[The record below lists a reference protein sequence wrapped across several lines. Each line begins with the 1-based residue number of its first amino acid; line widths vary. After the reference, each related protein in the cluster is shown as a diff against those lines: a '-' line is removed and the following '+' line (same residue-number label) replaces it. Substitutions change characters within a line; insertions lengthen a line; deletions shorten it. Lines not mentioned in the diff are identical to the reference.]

1 MYLFTP
7 QLFIK
12 LPQCAKHSSRSWF
25 YNNKQ
30 QVKLLVLMGLMLL
43 WLEKD
48 AINKCTC
55 HLGQAVVSATEK
67 GEDKEG
73 GGEGCSFN

>member
-1 MYLFTP
+1 MCQAFFQELV
-7 QLFIK
+7 L
-12 LPQCAKHSSRSWF
+12 
-25 YNNKQ
+25 Q
-30 QVKLLVLMGLMLL
+30 QTQQIKLLVLMGLMLL

-55 HLGQAVVSATEK
+55 HLGQAVVSAMEK